1 VTEQLFISDLH
12 LSAEA
17 ADRLQLF
24 LHFLKTRAT
33 TAETLY
39 ILGDLFDAWLGDDA
53 RLPLAVA
60 IEQALRELSESS
72 TQLKVMHGNRD
83 FLLGEA
89 FCKASGAE
97 LIGDPCLIDLYG
109 VPTLLMHG
117 DLLCTDDQD
126 YQAFR
131 KQVRSPQ
138 FTSHFLSLEIE
149 QRIAVAQEY
158 RAKSGEA
165 NALKSDAIMDV
176 NQQAVEQHI
185 QQYQAQ
191 QLIHGHTHRPADHRF
206 SISNQTI
213 TRHVLGEWHGDHAE
227 ILCATKEGI
236 SRETITQIA

>member
-1 VTEQLFISDLH
+1 MTEQLFISDLH
-12 LSAEA
+12 LSAEGT
-17 ADRLQLF
+17 DRLQLF
-24 LHFLKTRAT
+24 LHFLKSRAT

-53 RLPLAVA
+53 RLPLALA
-60 IEQALRELSESS
+60 IEQSLNELSEHG

-97 LIGDPCLIDLYG
+97 LIPDPYLVDLYG

-131 KQVRSPQ
+131 KQIRSPQ

-158 RAKSGEA
+158 RTKSGEA

-176 NQQAVEQHI
+176 NQQAVEQSV
-185 QQYQAQ
+185 QQHRAQ
-191 QLIHGHTHRPADHRF
+191 RLIHGHTHRPADHRF
-206 SISNQTI
+206 RIDTQTI
-213 TRHVLGEWHGDHAE
+213 NRHVLGEWHGDHAE
-227 ILCATKEGI
+227 ILCVTEQGI
-236 SRETITQIA
+236 NRETFAM